1 MYTVKF
7 KDDSIAEYDI
17 SENILEAS
25 PPLSSVPKVNLLPD
39 WIKGGTNVTLFLNS
53 MTKPRHGKLFQQENT
68 DIWTFCPGN
77 TTDLAKG
84 IVLDDLSSNC
94 QSLLDTGQLFRGHA
108 KFHRVY
114 QTRNQFQLW
123 HCVLRHVSTH
133 GLYHLVAPTSLKHI
147 GKLPTSDQ
155 EVWNAAYDEEF
166 DGLSSIPTWEIISE
180 EQFKKLN
187 KSVKPLTSMAIA
199 TIKYDENNKP
209 KRAKYQIVILG
220 NLDYHLWS
228 KASTAAPVMSQLELR
243 LLTSL
248 AIFCPLKNCVIKQAF
263 VQSFLPPDEEYYV
276 KPLVGCP

>member
-123 HCVLRHVSTH
+123 HCVL
-133 GLYHLVAPTSLKHI
+133 
-147 GKLPTSDQ
+147 
-155 EVWNAAYDEEF
+155 
-166 DGLSSIPTWEIISE
+166 
-180 EQFKKLN
+180 
-187 KSVKPLTSMAIA
+187 
-199 TIKYDENNKP
+199 
-209 KRAKYQIVILG
+209 
-220 NLDYHLWS
+220 
-228 KASTAAPVMSQLELR
+228 
-243 LLTSL
+243 
-248 AIFCPLKNCVIKQAF
+248 
-263 VQSFLPPDEEYYV
+263 
-276 KPLVGCP
+276 